1 MSSSRENH
9 SPIKHTVST
18 KEFTEQV
25 DSWIEDLNR
34 EADQIYSM
42 RMKTAMMEDR
52 LAMIVDLPQ
61 QGDEMEE
68 EGIDSECDD
77 PFAVELMASTS
88 VSANDEEQTQDKKT
102 KDHEDNMM
110 EQEEEK
116 QEEGY
121 APTER
126 PAASSVSLNSHPVSV
141 SPAKHGLDTIMEDSS
156 SSTEIQQEE
165 QEQPMDMDVEI
176 MKEIIKH

>member
-68 EGIDSECDD
+68 EDIDSECDD

-88 VSANDEEQTQDKKT
+88 VSANDEEQTTQEDKKT
-102 KDHEDNMM
+102 KDEDNMM

-121 APTER
+121 PTER